1 MEFEL
6 EKGIFYNL
14 LRIESIEWSN
24 ISINWYFMINKEINM
39 LYDIRIIWKKEG
51 ILYKIWGIL
60 EKESMI

>member
-6 EKGIFYNL
+6 EKGIFYSL
-14 LRIESIEWSN
+14 LRIEMIRWSN
-24 ISINWYFMINKEINM
+24 RSINWCFMMNK

-51 ILYKIWGIL
+51 MLYKIWGIL